1 MYFKETWK
9 SRQKNSFSVVDSDF
23 DKNSDDCADKNRV
36 SLIGNFAQ
44 AYCFCYPDE
53 IFFFYLNITIWLCD
67 TFKRKIAVIN

>member
-1 MYFKETWK
+1 MKISIDLFKGDSLHHAK
-9 SRQKNSFSVVDSDF
+9 SRQKNSFSVVDTDF

-53 IFFFYLNITIWLCD
+53 VFFFYLNITI
-67 TFKRKIAVIN
+67 